1 MNAWQKL
8 CLLCL
13 FIFSSHGLA
22 YAGSPVWKVSKGES
36 LLYIG
41 GTIHV
46 LSESDYP
53 LSAEFD
59 KAYAQS
65 QTLVFET
72 DIQAMQSPE
81 FQQKVMKKMFYTEG
95 ESLKQVLSEETYKLL
110 DQHLTSR
117 GIPIAR
123 MENIKPGM
131 VSMTLTVMELQRLG
145 LGGKGVDEH
154 FNSLAVRD
162 KKNLLALE
170 TVDEQLAFI
179 EKLGLGQ
186 EDEFIR
192 YTLRDINDLAAVMQV
207 IKTTWRSG
215 DVEKMEAD
223 LLAPFKRDFPEVYN
237 NLLVKRN
244 KAWVPQVVAM
254 AKSDEVEFVLVGAL
268 HLVGKD
274 SLLAELKALGFSVEM
289 L

>member
-1 MNAWQKL
+1 
-8 CLLCL
+8 
-13 FIFSSHGLA
+13 
-22 YAGSPVWKVSKGES
+22 